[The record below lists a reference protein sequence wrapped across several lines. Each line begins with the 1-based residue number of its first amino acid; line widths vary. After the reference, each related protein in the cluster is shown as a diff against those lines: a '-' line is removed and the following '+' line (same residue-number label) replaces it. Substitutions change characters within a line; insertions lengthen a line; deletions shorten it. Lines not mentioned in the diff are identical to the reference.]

1 MLKQSLRQK
10 LLQRLSPL
18 QIQTIKLIELPMI
31 QLEERIKKELE
42 ENPVLEEDDSQLDG
56 RSSEATDD
64 RSDDEFSFEDYID
77 DDETPTYKVVANNGS
92 KERSD
97 DFFSLTN
104 IPNLR
109 QILEEQLAFQYL
121 DDREHVIGL
130 FIIGSIDNDGYLRR
144 NLSSVAD
151 DIAFKTGIEAS
162 VAELEAILDIIHTFD
177 PPGAGAQTLRECL
190 LIQLRHK
197 TDRTGDRIMELAET
211 IVEKYFDEFSKKHYR
226 KIAEALDLDDD
237 TLRAVVDEIL
247 KLNPKPGSGYEN
259 MYAEQA
265 RQIIPDFILELKNG
279 DAELSLNSYEMPEL
293 KINREYLNLVERYGA
308 RKKKS
313 RNDRET
319 VAFVRQKIESAQ
331 WFIEAVKQRRQT
343 LLKTMLAILEF
354 QKEYFK
360 TGDES
365 DLRPMILRDI
375 SEMTDLDVST
385 VSRVVNSK
393 YLQCDRGV
401 FSLRYFFSEG
411 ILSDTGEEV
420 STKEV
425 KNIINGYIENEDKQ
439 NPLTDEDIRIK
450 LGQKGYNIARRTV
463 AKYREKMN
471 LPVARLRRKL

>member
-10 LLQRLSPL
+10 MLQKLSPL
-18 QIQTIKLIELPMI
+18 QIQTIKLLELPMI
-31 QLEERIKKELE
+31 QMEERIKKELE
-42 ENPVLEEDDSQLDG
+42 ENPVIEEDDSQLD
-56 RSSEATDD
+56 RRPDD
-64 RSDDEFSFEDYID
+64 NADNNTDDEFTLEDYID
-77 DDETPTYKVVANNGS
+77 DDDIPAYKIISNNGS

-109 QILEEQLAFQYL
+109 QTLEEQLAFQYL

-144 NLSSVAD
+144 SLSSVAD
-151 DIAFKTGIEAS
+151 DIVFKTGIEAS
-162 VAELEAILDIIHTFD
+162 VTELHAILEIIQTFD
-177 PPGAGAQTLRECL
+177 PPGIGAKTLKDCL

-197 TDRTGDRIMELAET
+197 KNNEPNRIMELAET
-211 IVEKYFDEFSKKHYR
+211 IVEKHFTEFSKKHYR
-226 KIAEALDLDDD
+226 KISDALNLDDE
-237 TLRAVVDEIL
+237 TLRTVVDEIL

-259 MYAEQA
+259 IYAEQA

-279 DAELSLNSYEMPEL
+279 EPELSLNAYETPEL
-293 KINREYLNLVERYGA
+293 KINREYLNLVEHYSA
-308 RKKKS
+308 LKKKS

-354 QKEYFK
+354 QREYFK

-365 DLRPMILRDI
+365 DLRPMILKDI
-375 SEMTDLDVST
+375 SEITTLDVST

-411 ILSDTGEEV
+411 IISDTGEEV

-425 KNIINGYIENEDKQ
+425 KKLITDYIEGEDKR
-439 NPLTDEDIRIK
+439 NPLTDEDIRSK

-471 LPVARLRRKL
+471 VPVARLRKKL